1 MAYLGQGPF
10 QEFSNPPTKDSFTGD
25 GSTVVFDM
33 DQEVPS
39 GSQNALE
46 VFVDNVRQEPGTGKA
61 FILGVDGSGDHKRI
75 TFSTAPA
82 NGSAIYVIND
92 KTNSTIVAPL
102 SNDLNGTELILD
114 VDGDTSITA
123 DTDDRIDFKIANVEH
138 FSFSNSSGDTVIK
151 PMVDAKDILFQ
162 QYDGRTLLDINDGGY
177 IAIANGA
184 TGPGQLRLYE
194 DTDNGTNYSAF
205 QVGTQ
210 SGDITYT
217 LPTADGSSG
226 HALKTNGSGTLSWGE
241 VSANT
246 PTSANGQAL
255 GSTSLEWS
263 DLYLADGGIIY
274 LGDDQDTT
282 LTHVADT
289 GILLNS
295 TRQLQFG
302 DSGTYIHQSADGVL
316 DLVSDTEIEINATTI
331 DINGAV
337 QISGTTTI
345 AGNLIFGS
353 ATVTEAQLE
362 ILDGATVTTTELNIM
377 DGGTSAS
384 STTVADADRVVF
396 NDGGTMKQVA
406 VTDLA
411 AYFDDEITSMPNLTT
426 AAALVT
432 VSALNSGS
440 IATGFGNIDNGAS
453 NITSGGLVKLDV
465 DADADDV
472 TGDSATG
479 RLTLGAGEDLN
490 LYHGGTNSYIVNDTG
505 DLILKTGASD
515 EDMIF
520 QGNDGGSA
528 ITALT
533 LDMSAA
539 GAATFNSTV
548 TSTGF
553 IIGSAN
559 IGEAE
564 LEILDGLAATT
575 AELTIIDGNTSATST
590 TVADADRVVMNDNG
604 TMVQVAVTD
613 LAAYFDDEITAMP
626 NLVTVGATQQLTTLA
641 GIPFYSD
648 STSLY
653 THNVSGTD
661 DTATHNTAIGFTA
674 MDAITTGDN
683 TTALGYGAL
692 GANTTGYNNTA
703 VGSNA
708 LILNSTGNENVG
720 IGSYSL
726 DANTTGGL
734 NTAIGH
740 NSLGANSTASNNTA
754 VGNSAL
760 KANTTAGDNVAVGYN
775 AMLTNS
781 TGNNNVAV
789 GKDALKTNATTN
801 NNTAVGNSALFTNVG
816 SENTGLGG
824 TSMYSNTTG
833 NYNTAVGRSSMRD
846 NTTAS
851 SNTAVGHNAMLLNTT
866 GTRNL
871 AIGAN
876 AYDASD
882 TEDDNIAIGYNA
894 MTTNTAGGVTNVAIG
909 NYSLDALTSGDGNVG
924 VGMETLSATNTGRYN
939 TAVGYRT
946 LYTNTSGD
954 TNVAVGKESLYYNTT
969 GDDNIALG
977 NQALTSNTT
986 GASNTAIGT
995 NALTANTT
1003 ADDNVAI
1010 GHNTLSANTTGTR
1023 NIAIGRAAYYG
1034 SDTESDNMAIGYNAM
1049 TTNTA
1054 GGTKNVAIGN
1064 YTLDALTSGDQN
1076 VGIGY
1081 TVMSGLSTGS
1091 ANTAVGYQAFNGNPG
1106 SNGVAIGW
1114 NAGADVT
1121 GNDNTLVGVQAGN
1134 FDTAITGGTKNVC
1147 LGAYAHT
1154 SAAGAVAQFV
1164 VGYNVAGVGD
1174 NNFTFGNASTDSNIA
1189 YGATSI
1195 SAPSDIRLKEDIQ
1208 DEKIGLDFI
1217 NDLRPVTFQW
1227 KKAKDIP
1234 EEMKTHVAGSDER
1247 VMNGKYNHGFIAQE
1261 VKSVIDKYDIKDGFS
1276 MWLEDEADGRQRIAE
1291 GELMSIMTKAIQELS
1306 AKNDALLARIETL
1319 EG

>member
-10 QEFSNPPTKDSFTGD
+10 QEFTNPPTKDSFTGD
-25 GSTVVFDM
+25 GSTVAFDL

-61 FILGVDGSGDHKRI
+61 FTLGVDGSGDTKRI
-75 TFSTAPA
+75 TFSAAPA
-82 NGSAIYVIND
+82 NGASIYVIND

-102 SNDLNGTELILD
+102 QNDLNGTELILD

-226 HALKTNGSGTLSWGE
+226 TRLTTNGSGTLSWADTS
-241 VSANT
+241 V

-255 GSTSLEWS
+255 GSTSAEWS
-263 DLYLADGGIIY
+263 DLYLADGGVIY
-274 LGDDQDTT
+274 LGADQDTT

-345 AGNLIFGS
+345 AGNLVFGS

-377 DGGTSAS
+377 DGGTSAT

-432 VSALNSGS
+432 VSALDTGS
-440 IATGFGNIDNGAS
+440 ITSGFGNIDNGAS

-520 QGNDGGSA
+520 QGNDGGAA

-539 GAATFNSTV
+539 GAAAFNSTV
-548 TSTGF
+548 TATGF

-559 IGEAE
+559 IAEAE
-564 LEILDGLAATT
+564 LEQIDGITAGTVIASKAIVTDSDKDITGGRNITISGELDAGSLDISGNVDIDGTLETDALSIASTAITSTAA
-575 AELTIIDGNTSATST
+575 EINLIDGNATVGTTAVADGDGLLHNDGGTMRQT
-590 TVADADRVVMNDNG
+590 TVQTFA
-604 TMVQVAVTD
+604 T
-613 LAAYFDDEITAMP
+613 YFGSEITAMS
-626 NLVTVGATQQLTTLA
+626 NLVTTGAL
-641 GIPFYSD
+641 
-648 STSLY
+648 
-653 THNVSGTD
+653 NSGTI
-661 DTATHNTAIGFTA
+661 ATGFGV
-674 MDAITTGDN
+674 IDN
-683 TTALGYGAL
+683 GT
-692 GANTTGYNNTA
+692 
-703 VGSNA
+703 SN
-708 LILNSTGNENVG
+708 V
-720 IGSYSL
+720 
-726 DANTTGGL
+726 TTGGL
-734 NTAIGH
+734 LSLDTDADADDNTADSSSGRLTIGAGGDLNLYH
-740 NSLGANSTASNNTA
+740 GGTNSYIVNSTGSLYIHSETDDSDIVFTGEDGSSGITALTLDMSAGGQATFNASVIAKTDTDTSNTGNVTLDFTANQNFVLTLTGNTTLVNPSTETVGQSGFIAFIQDGTGSRTVTLGTDYETAAGAGLSLTSTASATDLVPYVVVA
-754 VGNSAL
+754 
-760 KANTTAGDNVAVGYN
+760 ANRI
-775 AMLTNS
+775 L
-781 TGNNNVAV
+781 
-789 GKDALKTNATTN
+789 
-801 NNTAVGNSALFTNVG
+801 
-816 SENTGLGG
+816 LG
-824 TSMYSNTTG
+824 TPQ
-833 NYNTAVGRSSMRD
+833 
-846 NTTAS
+846 
-851 SNTAVGHNAMLLNTT
+851 
-866 GTRNL
+866 L
-871 AIGAN
+871 A
-876 AYDASD
+876 
-882 TEDDNIAIGYNA
+882 
-894 MTTNTAGGVTNVAIG
+894 
-909 NYSLDALTSGDGNVG
+909 
-924 VGMETLSATNTGRYN
+924 
-939 TAVGYRT
+939 
-946 LYTNTSGD
+946 
-954 TNVAVGKESLYYNTT
+954 
-969 GDDNIALG
+969 
-977 NQALTSNTT
+977 
-986 GASNTAIGT
+986 
-995 NALTANTT
+995 
-1003 ADDNVAI
+1003 
-1010 GHNTLSANTTGTR
+1010 
-1023 NIAIGRAAYYG
+1023 
-1034 SDTESDNMAIGYNAM
+1034 
-1049 TTNTA
+1049 
-1054 GGTKNVAIGN
+1054 
-1064 YTLDALTSGDQN
+1064 
-1076 VGIGY
+1076 
-1081 TVMSGLSTGS
+1081 
-1091 ANTAVGYQAFNGNPG
+1091 
-1106 SNGVAIGW
+1106 
-1114 NAGADVT
+1114 
-1121 GNDNTLVGVQAGN
+1121 
-1134 FDTAITGGTKNVC
+1134 
-1147 LGAYAHT
+1147 
-1154 SAAGAVAQFV
+1154 
-1164 VGYNVAGVGD
+1164 
-1174 NNFTFGNASTDSNIA
+1174 
-1189 YGATSI
+1189 
-1195 SAPSDIRLKEDIQ
+1195 
-1208 DEKIGLDFI
+1208 
-1217 NDLRPVTFQW
+1217 
-1227 KKAKDIP
+1227 
-1234 EEMKTHVAGSDER
+1234 
-1247 VMNGKYNHGFIAQE
+1247 
-1261 VKSVIDKYDIKDGFS
+1261 FS
-1276 MWLEDEADGRQRIAE
+1276 
-1291 GELMSIMTKAIQELS
+1291 
-1306 AKNDALLARIETL
+1306 
-1319 EG
+1319 